1 MYATRN
7 NLEERFGEGELQELE
22 SMQTAGNSIEEA
34 LQDASE
40 EIDSY
45 IAVRYELPL
54 PSTPSTLKRV
64 ACNIARYRLY
74 FQRPTEEI
82 ENRYKAEIDFLK
94 RVADGKA
101 TLNILNP
108 QNEVT
113 EEKPARSPATMPI
126 GTTYRGGVFG
136 DDVLNMMPSIK

>member
-1 MYATRN
+1 MYAKRSD
-7 NLEERFGEGELQELE
+7 LEERFGEGELQELE
-22 SMQTAGNSIEEA
+22 SMQTTGNSIEEA

-45 IAVRYELPL
+45 IAVRYVLPL